1 MKIALCLSLL
11 VIALNAIATW
21 RVLRSP
27 LLSPAQTT
35 LQLALVWLLPVLGA
49 VLCLAFAASVAGE
62 EARTRERDRP
72 EAPGDEFRTPG
83 DSAP

>member
-1 MKIALCLSLL
+1 MKIALCVSLL
-11 VIALNAIATW
+11 VLLLNGFASW

-27 LLSPAQTT
+27 LLTPTQTR

-62 EARTRERDRP
+62 NARTRERDRP
-72 EAPGDEFRTPG
+72 DAPGDEFRTPG

>member
-1 MKIALCLSLL
+1 MKIALCVSLL
-11 VIALNAIATW
+11 VLLLNGLASW

-27 LLSPAQTT
+27 LLTPTQTR

-62 EARTRERDRP
+62 NARTRERDRP
-72 EAPGDEFRTPG
+72 DAPGDEFRTPG